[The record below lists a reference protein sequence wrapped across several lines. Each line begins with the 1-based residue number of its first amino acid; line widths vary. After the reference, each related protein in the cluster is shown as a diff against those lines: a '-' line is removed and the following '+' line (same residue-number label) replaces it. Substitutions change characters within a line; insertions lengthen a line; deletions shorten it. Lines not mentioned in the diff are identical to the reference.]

1 MEMQEATPKQRANGL
16 IRHQITEVISAM
28 KEAEYSAEWKQNK
41 RSYLMG
47 IADTLYHMELITVTQ
62 HSQILDE
69 INPIFA
75 SGHKKSTENKR

>member
-1 MEMQEATPKQRANGL
+1 MEMQEATPKQRANWL

-47 IADTLYHMELITVTQ
+47 VADALYHMELATVME
-62 HSQILDE
+62 HSCLLYTSPSPRDGLLSRM
-69 INPIFA
+69 PSSA
-75 SGHKKSTENKR
+75 